1 MKNLFG
7 KIFLVTVLVIFAQI
21 FSSTVT
27 FAADPPR
34 GIPSGGKGL
43 TEAAAIEDMK
53 LSTVKRVLAQ
63 ITERNDDENSP
74 YQQLV
79 KRYAEFVA
87 KVHIDKRSR
96 NAAGAF
102 IVTGKVEIKYD
113 AMQSELTK
121 LVKDAYANVENREV
135 YLFVRFVSQATEE
148 QTRRVENAILQRYMT
163 RLRENKFVIANADE
177 VIGDLDKTRSMTF
190 DQFMDFVKQKAAEN
204 PEICTAIV
212 GEILMAKEDEDAD
225 GFTASCDLV
234 IRALDC
240 LNNFQVIDN
249 YTGNEV
255 LRMKDSELVNRL
267 LFEKAAVSSAKS
279 IADALVK
286 YWMSK

>member
-7 KIFLVTVLVIFAQI
+7 KIVVVTVIALFAQI
-21 FSSTVT
+21 FASPVT
-27 FAADPPR
+27 FADPPR

-63 ITERNDDENSP
+63 ITERNEDASSP

-79 KRYAEFVA
+79 KRYTEFVD
-87 KVHIDKRSR
+87 KVHVDKKKR

-102 IVTGKVEIKYD
+102 IVTGRVEIKYD
-113 AMQSELTK
+113 AMQSELGK
-121 LVKDAYANVENREV
+121 LVQEAHANDVTREV
-135 YLFVRFVSQATEE
+135 YLFVRFVSQANEE
-148 QTRRVENAILQRYMT
+148 QTRAAEDAILQRYMT

-177 VIGDLDKTRSMTF
+177 VMGDLDKTRSMTF
-190 DQFMDFVKQKAAEN
+190 DQFMEFVKQKAAEN

-240 LNNFQVIDN
+240 LNNFAVIDN
-249 YTGNEV
+249 YTGNEI
-255 LRMKDSELVNRL
+255 LRMKDLNRIGRF
-267 LFEKAAVSSAKS
+267 LFEKAAVTSSKS
-279 IADALVK
+279 IADALVR
-286 YWMSK
+286 YWTGK